1 MSQCPVCREELP
13 HEHWRVFADHAAC
26 EKPVPPPLPASD
38 ADRSDEVG
46 EASLITKGVDLLRS
60 AVEGAMTTISPHTNA
75 KNLDE

>member
-46 EASLITKGVDLLRS
+46 EASLITKGIDHLMS
-60 AVEGAMTTISPHTNA
+60 AVEGVVAAMSPPTDP
-75 KNLDE
+75 KKRDG